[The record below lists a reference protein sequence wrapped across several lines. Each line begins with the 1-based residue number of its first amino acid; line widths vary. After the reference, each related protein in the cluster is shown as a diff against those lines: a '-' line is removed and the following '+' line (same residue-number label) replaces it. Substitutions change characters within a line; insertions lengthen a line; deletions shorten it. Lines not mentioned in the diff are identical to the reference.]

1 MKIEQS
7 GEPVG
12 EVLSLAL
19 AKQHCR
25 VRHSDDDTIL
35 QHYLEAAV
43 DWVERACQTVFLET
57 EFTAKGRTFDL
68 IFKGYP
74 NADIQSVTYLDPV
87 GVAGTVTDYEIRDGA
102 LYIENAPEIS
112 EATVVFKAGL
122 GAGNIPPKLAQACLM
137 LVASFYLHR
146 ADVTADMTGS
156 VPMGVKAMVAMHRSF
171 AFA

>member
-25 VRHSDDDTIL
+25 VRHSDDDVIL
-35 QHYLEAAV
+35 QHYVEAAV

-57 EFTAKGRTFDL
+57 EFTATGTDFSL
-68 IFKGYP
+68 NFKGYP
-74 NADIQSVTYLDPV
+74 NPDIQSVTYFDPV
-87 GVAGTVTDYEIRDGA
+87 GVSGAVTDYEIRNAA
-102 LYIENAPEIS
+102 LYIENSPAIS

-122 GAGNIPPKLAQACLM
+122 GAGNISPKLVQACLM

-171 AFA
+171 VFA

>member
-12 EVLSLAL
+12 EVLLLAL

-25 VRHSDDDTIL
+25 VRHSDDDAIL

-57 EFTAKGRTFDL
+57 EFTATGTDFTLR
-68 IFKGYP
+68 FKGYP
-74 NADIQSVTYLDPV
+74 NAEIQSVDYLDPL
-87 GVAGTVTDYEIRDGA
+87 GVSGSVTEFAIRDGA
-102 LYIENAPEIS
+102 LYIENAPAIS
-112 EATVVFKAGL
+112 SATVVFKAGL
-122 GAGNIPPKLAQACLM
+122 GAGNIPPKLVQACLM
-137 LVASFYLHR
+137 LVANFYLHR

>member
-25 VRHSDDDTIL
+25 VRHSDDDAVL
-35 QHYLEAAV
+35 KHYVEAAV

-57 EFTAKGRTFDL
+57 EFTVKGTDFTL
-68 IFKGYP
+68 SFKGYP

-87 GVAGTVTDYEIRDGA
+87 GVPGTVTDFEIRDGA
-102 LYIENAPEIS
+102 LYIENAPAIS

-122 GAGNIPPKLAQACLM
+122 GAGNIPPKLVQACLM